1 MISMHAKNHAK
12 LQYFFYIRKFFSLF
26 FQFSSF
32 SARFLPVP
40 IISFLSPFCVLSF
53 SARFLPVSII
63 SFLSPFCVLSFSACY
78 LPVSIISFLS
88 PFCVLSFSACYLPVS
103 IISSFSIAP
112 FYSLLYS
119 SFSFPLIFLFF
130 LPFCFVYSWTTDKSR
145 WLVGY

>member
-32 SARFLPVP
+32 SARFLPVVLP
-40 IISFLSPFCVLSF
+40 RFLPVSIISFLSPFCVLSF
-53 SARFLPVSII
+53 SACFLPVPII

-88 PFCVLSFSACYLPVS
+88 PFYVLSFSACYLPVS

-112 FYSLLYS
+112 FSSL
-119 SFSFPLIFLFF
+119 FPLSLFSLF
-130 LPFCFVYSWTTDKSR
+130 P
-145 WLVGY
+145 